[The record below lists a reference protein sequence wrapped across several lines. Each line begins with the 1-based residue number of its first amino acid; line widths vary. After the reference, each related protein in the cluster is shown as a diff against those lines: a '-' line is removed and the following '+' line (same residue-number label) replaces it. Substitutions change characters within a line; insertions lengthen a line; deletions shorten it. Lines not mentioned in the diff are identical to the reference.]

1 MIVCMCQVY
10 NVNEKM
16 KLDIIYK
23 KKKRGSQFLA
33 PSWPRS
39 SLLNK
44 IIIIIFFLISKTI
57 IIKRSMFDHCHP
69 FRILGRNSNPLT

>member
-44 IIIIIFFLISKTI
+44 IIIII
-57 IIKRSMFDHCHP
+57 KRSMFDHCHP